1 MRWRDVTSL
10 WQELSAPPRAAR
22 DFRWTG
28 DRRTRS
34 HARVE
39 LELDGFAAE
48 AIEQQAG
55 SFEVTVEDLVG
66 FAVLYYLADVDSGR
80 IARTLPRRDRP
91 DQTSLF

>member
-1 MRWRDVTSL
+1 MASL
-10 WQELSAPPRAAR
+10 WQETSAPPLAER
-22 DFRWTG
+22 DVRRG
-28 DRRTRS
+28 EDRRARGGS
-34 HARVE
+34 RVE

-48 AIEQQAG
+48 AIAQQAG
-55 SFEVTVEDLVG
+55 SFEVTVEDLAG